1 MCNGKIM
8 LHLMKVPP
16 PQKKGILKAGTLT
29 NQLKCIH
36 FERAFAKLQ
45 KANVSFVMSVR
56 PSVFSHGINS
66 APTQRIFMKSN
77 I

>member
-29 NQLKCIH
+29 NELKCTH
-36 FERAFAKLQ
+36 FERALQ

-66 APTQRIFMKSN
+66 APTQRIFIKSN